1 MVIDQELSS
10 TLCLAA
16 RGGVDV
22 RICTPAICDHW
33 YVGLVNRH
41 NYRHLVKNGVQIYE
55 YTPGFIHGKLMLW
68 DDRCATVG
76 SVNLDFRSLFLHY
89 ENGVLICDAPV
100 VADIRRDI
108 EKTMEV
114 SHRITM
120 DDIQSRPWWQK
131 VLAPVFNLFSPL
143 M

>member
-1 MVIDQELSS
+1 MRGMI
-10 TLCLAA
+10 AA
-16 RGGVDV
+16 RRSV
-22 RICTPAICDHW
+22 RSI
-33 YVGLVNRH
+33 
-41 NYRHLVKNGVQIYE
+41 
-55 YTPGFIHGKLMLW
+55 
-68 DDRCATVG
+68 
-76 SVNLDFRSLFLHY
+76 LDFRSLFLHY

-131 VLAPVFNLFSPL
+131 VLAPSSICSPP
-143 M
+143 

>member
-1 MVIDQELSS
+1 M
-10 TLCLAA
+10 
-16 RGGVDV
+16 DV